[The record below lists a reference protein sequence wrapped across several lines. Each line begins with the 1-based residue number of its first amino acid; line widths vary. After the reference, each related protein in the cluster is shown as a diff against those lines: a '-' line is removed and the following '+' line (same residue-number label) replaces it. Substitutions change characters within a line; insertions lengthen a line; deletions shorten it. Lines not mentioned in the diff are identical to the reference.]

1 MGKNLIASI
10 ESDLLE
16 IVDED
21 YKEGVQNYFNNEIDN
36 YGVRTGKVR
45 KLAQRYYGEIKDRP
59 KEDIFEIC
67 EELLETGI
75 SENRT
80 IAFQWAHRI
89 KAQYETDD
97 FVRFESWIEKY
108 VNNWGACDDLCTHA
122 LGELVYQYPDLIGN
136 LKNWCGSDNLWK
148 RRGAAV
154 TMIYSIRHSEVLENV
169 FEIADLL
176 FYDEE
181 DLVQKGYGW
190 MLKEASK
197 EYPEEVFDYVMESK
211 EDMPRTSLRYAIE
224 KLSKDWRDRAM
235 DR

>member
-1 MGKNLIASI
+1 MEKSLITSI

-16 IVDED
+16 MVDED
-21 YKEGVQNYFNNEIDN
+21 YREGVQNYFNNEIEN
-36 YGVRTGKVR
+36 YGVRTGDVR
-45 KLAQRYYGEIKDRP
+45 KLARRYYGEIKSLS
-59 KEDIFEIC
+59 KQDIFEIC
-67 EELLETGI
+67 EELLDTGI

-80 IAFQWAHRI
+80 IAFQWAHRL
-89 KAQYETDD
+89 KTKYETDD
-97 FVRFESWIEKY
+97 FARFESWIEKY

-122 LGELVYQYPDLIGN
+122 LGELVYQYPDLIEN
-136 LKNWCGSDNLWK
+136 LKNWCGSDNMWK

-154 TMIYSIRHSEVLENV
+154 TMIYSTRHSEVLENV

-190 MLKEASK
+190 MLKETSK
-197 EYPEEVFDYVMESK
+197 DHPRAVFDYVMDNKK
-211 EDMPRTSLRYAIE
+211 EMPRTSLRYAIE
-224 KLSKDWRDRAM
+224 KLPEDWQDKAM

>member
-1 MGKNLIASI
+1 MENSLITRI
-10 ESDLLE
+10 ESELLE
-16 IVDED
+16 TVDED
-21 YKEGVQNYFNNEIDN
+21 YREGVKNYFSNEIDN
-36 YGVRTGKVR
+36 YGVRTGDVR
-45 KLAQRYYGEIKDRP
+45 KLARRYYSEVKDQS
-59 KEDIFEIC
+59 KKDIFEIC

-80 IAFQWAHRI
+80 IAFQWAHRL
-89 KAQYETDD
+89 KAEYERDD
-97 FVRFESWIEKY
+97 FARFESWVEKY

-122 LGELVYQYPDLIGN
+122 LGELVYQYPDLIEN
-136 LKNWCGSDNLWK
+136 LKNWCSSDDLWK

-154 TMIYSIRHSEVLENV
+154 TMIYSIRNEEVLEEV

-197 EYPEEVFDYVMESK
+197 KHSEEVFDYVMDNK

-224 KLSKDWRDRAM
+224 KLPEDWRDRAM
-235 DR
+235 DK